1 MRKDNL
7 IIAII
12 GLGYVGLPLA
22 NAFSKKYKVIGFD
35 KNENKIRNYKNG
47 IDITKEIGNREL
59 SKSNIIFTSNK
70 NDIKDANVYIIAV
83 PTPID
88 VSNKPYIQDT
98 LDATEL
104 VGSVLKKGDMVIYE
118 STFYPGLTEEE
129 CIPLLEKKSN
139 MIQKENFY
147 VGYSPER
154 INPGDKMHKLEN
166 ITKIVSGIDK
176 QSLELVYKLYKTI
189 LMKEPFKV
197 SSIKVAEACKVIE
210 NTQRDLNIAFM
221 NEISILLKKLNINTN
236 EVLEACMTKWNFVNF
251 KPGLVG
257 GHCIGIDPYYLIE
270 KAKKTNV
277 NLSIIENS
285 RKVNESMKQYII
297 EELLKKMREN
307 SKKIKKSVI
316 IYGATFKENIS
327 DIRNSKILEIAKE
340 LTIIGIKVY
349 ITDPY
354 ININYINKEYNMN
367 LYDIKECK
375 EKVQGI
381 IIGVAH
387 NKYKQITEND
397 LIEKLENNMCPIID
411 IYGIV
416 KKNKNS
422 KIWSL

>member
-236 EVLEACMTKWNFVNF
+236 EVLEACMTKWNR
-251 KPGLVG
+251 
-257 GHCIGIDPYYLIE
+257 Y
-270 KAKKTNV
+270 
-277 NLSIIENS
+277 
-285 RKVNESMKQYII
+285 NE
-297 EELLKKMREN
+297 
-307 SKKIKKSVI
+307 
-316 IYGATFKENIS
+316 
-327 DIRNSKILEIAKE
+327 RNWK
-340 LTIIGIKVY
+340 
-349 ITDPY
+349 
-354 ININYINKEYNMN
+354 
-367 LYDIKECK
+367 
-375 EKVQGI
+375 
-381 IIGVAH
+381 
-387 NKYKQITEND
+387 
-397 LIEKLENNMCPIID
+397 
-411 IYGIV
+411 
-416 KKNKNS
+416 
-422 KIWSL
+422 